1 MLCADFGVNEVP
13 FTRHQAVIGQ
23 TDAYVINPDLITMRL
38 FIVYNFWF
46 HDC

>member
-1 MLCADFGVNEVP
+1 MLWGDFGVNKVS
-13 FTRHQAVIGQ
+13 FARHQAVIGQ
-23 TDAYVINPDLITMRL
+23 TDANVIDPYLVTMRL